1 MWRTHR
7 LVESVDISE
16 NRENRE
22 NFEPHLT
29 AAATVI
35 FLDNVAAVSLK
46 FATFSRRAATWQQV
60 LNSCVSNERAV
71 RCAAKNRVRT
81 PFWAFFGGVFWRRFC
96 AVRLRFPINNIAAL
110 FGNRIRSILD
120 QLSII
125 WRGSGRSY
133 SHAGHRSGEGGR
145 AKITKLPGFEVRPRQ
160 GTHLHFSLGNRS

>member
-110 FGNRIRSILD
+110 FGNIIRSILD

-125 WRGSGRSY
+125 WRGSG
-133 SHAGHRSGEGGR
+133 RSGEGGR

-160 GTHLHFSLGNRS
+160 GTHLHFSLEKRS

>member
-81 PFWAFFGGVFWRRFC
+81 PFWAFFGGVFWRRF
-96 AVRLRFPINNIAAL
+96 
-110 FGNRIRSILD
+110 FGGVFARCVFAS
-120 QLSII
+120 Q
-125 WRGSGRSY
+125 
-133 SHAGHRSGEGGR
+133 
-145 AKITKLPGFEVRPRQ
+145 
-160 GTHLHFSLGNRS
+160 

>member
-1 MWRTHR
+1 MWRTQR

-133 SHAGHRSGEGGR
+133 S
-145 AKITKLPGFEVRPRQ
+145 Q
-160 GTHLHFSLGNRS
+160 GTVRVKVVARKSRNCRVLRFAHAKEHTSIFL

>member
-60 LNSCVSNERAV
+60 LNSRVSNV

-81 PFWAFFGGVFWRRFC
+81 PRFGRFLAAFFGGVF
-96 AVRLRFPINNIAAL
+96 VR
-110 FGNRIRSILD
+110 S
-120 QLSII
+120 S
-125 WRGSGRSY
+125 
-133 SHAGHRSGEGGR
+133 
-145 AKITKLPGFEVRPRQ
+145 LP
-160 GTHLHFSLGNRS
+160 NK

>member
-29 AAATVI
+29 AAATVF
-35 FLDNVAAVSLK
+35 FLDNVVAVSLK

-110 FGNRIRSILD
+110 FGNIIRSILD

-125 WRGSGRSY
+125 WRGSG
-133 SHAGHRSGEGGR
+133 RSGEGGR

-160 GTHLHFSLGNRS
+160 GTHLHFSLEKRS

>member
-35 FLDNVAAVSLK
+35 FRDNVAAVSLK

-81 PFWAFFGGVFWRRFC
+81 PFWDVLGWAFAHHVAPTPRMPAWRMM
-96 AVRLRFPINNIAAL
+96 PL
-110 FGNRIRSILD
+110 FG
-120 QLSII
+120 
-125 WRGSGRSY
+125 
-133 SHAGHRSGEGGR
+133 
-145 AKITKLPGFEVRPRQ
+145 
-160 GTHLHFSLGNRS
+160 HFWSK